1 MNEAGN
7 QTVMLEETGIVI
19 AIECN
24 YAIIEIQARSACDHC
39 NMDDSCGTS
48 VLSSLFSKRRN
59 NVRLINHLNLSEGDM
74 AVIGINESVLLSAA
88 ILAYMFPLIVMI
100 TFAII
105 INLSG
110 FNDNID
116 FSFSLLGL
124 FFGIRIINRIMKNK
138 DHQKK
143 DIILLRKINRPT
155 NELLVQFIDE

>member
-1 MNEAGN
+1 MNEAEN
-7 QTVMLEETGIVI
+7 QTVMLEETGTVV
-19 AIECN
+19 AIEGD

-59 NVRLINHLNLSEGDM
+59 NVHLINHLNLSEGDM

-88 ILAYMFPLIVMI
+88 ILAYMFPLILMI
-100 TFAII
+100 TFAVI

-110 FNDNID
+110 FNDNVD
-116 FSFSLLGL
+116 FAFSLLGL
-124 FFGIRIINRIMKNK
+124 FFGMQIINHIMKNK

-143 DIILLRKINRPT
+143 DIILLRKINRQANKLST
-155 NELLVQFIDE
+155 VCR